1 MNKIHIPDYAK
12 TLNIDI
18 GLSFCACH
26 TNQWIKNN
34 KDVFV
39 ISIEALPDN
48 VKRIKEG
55 KQTDFHHRPKEHY
68 LNTEFI
74 DKRCVILNKAIVNN
88 NDTVTR
94 FFKTK
99 DFGQCSIYRP
109 PSNKRNIY
117 EVEQEITVESCK
129 LKDIIE
135 SIVFNDTVQFI
146 SYIKIDVQGA
156 DLDVVKSGE
165 NVLVEKVAYI
175 TLEAETTYG
184 SGNKNSY
191 ENINAFLSSIGFI
204 RIFLPN
210 VQDPTFLNSRFT
222 HVYPPHQH
230 NIICIQ
236 NN

>member
-34 KDVFV
+34 DDVFV

-48 VKRIKEG
+48 VTRLNEG
-55 KQTDFHHRPKEHY
+55 KQTEYHHRPKEHY
-68 LNTEFI
+68 LNTKYI
-74 DKRCVILNKAIVNN
+74 DDRCVILNKAIVNN
-88 NDTVTR
+88 DDANTR
-94 FFKTK
+94 FFKTN
-99 DFGQCSIYRP
+99 DFGQCSIYIP
-109 PSNKRNIY
+109 PSSKRKIY
-117 EVEQEITVESCK
+117 EVEEEIMVESCK

-135 SIVFNDTVQFI
+135 SIEFNDSVQFI

-165 NVLVEKVAYI
+165 NILADKVAYI

-184 SGNKNSY
+184 SGKDNSY
-191 ENINAFLSSIGFI
+191 QNINTYMSSIGFK

-210 VQDPTFLNSRFT
+210 VLDPTFLNSKFT
-222 HVYPPHQH
+222 HVYPPHEH